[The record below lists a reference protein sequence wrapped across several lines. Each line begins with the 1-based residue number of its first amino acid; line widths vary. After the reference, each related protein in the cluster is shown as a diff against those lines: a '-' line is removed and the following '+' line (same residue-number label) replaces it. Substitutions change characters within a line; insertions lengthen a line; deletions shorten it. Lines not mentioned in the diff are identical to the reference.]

1 MNQKPIGRLDP
12 ILSPQSIA
20 VIGASRA
27 PNTIGHQIVRNLIDH
42 GFTGPVFPVNP
53 NAASVCSIPCAPSVA
68 DLSIAPDLAVIA
80 VPAARVIDVA
90 KQCGA
95 SGVQALVV
103 ISAGFREI
111 GGEGVALEQELV
123 DTVRRYGMRMVG
135 PNCMG
140 VLNTDPAVS
149 MNATFAPTMPPAG
162 TFAFMSQSG
171 ALGLSVLD
179 YAQEY
184 GIGISQFVSVGNKP
198 DVSGNDLLMQWAM
211 DPKVEVILM
220 YVENFGNPRRFL
232 EIASRVTRSKPI
244 VALKSGRSRIGARA
258 AATHTG
264 ALAAS
269 DLAVDALLAQA
280 GVLRASSMEELFD
293 IAIAF
298 GAQARPR
305 SRRTAVLTNAGGPG
319 ILAADAMAANDL
331 ELPELAADTVRK
343 LSAVLPVEASLKNPL
358 DMIASAQPASYRVAL
373 EALLADPGIDAAVAI
388 FVPPMGVRQE
398 DVAEAIVAAA
408 ATAPEKPV
416 VAVLMGRKGLPQG
429 KSELRLAGIPAYIF
443 PESAARGLAA

>member
-149 MNATFAPTMPPAG
+149 MNATFSPVAAPRG
-162 TFAFMSQSG
+162 RLGFMSQSG
-171 ALGLSVLD
+171 ALGIAVIDRAADMGLGLS
-179 YAQEY
+179 
-184 GIGISQFVSVGNKP
+184 SFVSVGNKA
-198 DVSGNDLLMQWAM
+198 DISGNDLLQYWEQDDAT
-211 DPKVEVILM
+211 D
-220 YVENFGNPRRFL
+220 
-232 EIASRVTRSKPI
+232 
-244 VALKSGRSRIGARA
+244 VAL
-258 AATHTG
+258 
-264 ALAAS
+264 LY
-269 DLAVDALLAQA
+269 
-280 GVLRASSMEELFD
+280 
-293 IAIAF
+293 
-298 GAQARPR
+298 
-305 SRRTAVLTNAGGPG
+305 
-319 ILAADAMAANDL
+319 L
-331 ELPELAADTVRK
+331 E
-343 LSAVLPVEASLKNPL
+343 S
-358 DMIASAQPASYRVAL
+358 
-373 EALLADPGIDAAVAI
+373 
-388 FVPPMGVRQE
+388 F
-398 DVAEAIVAAA
+398 
-408 ATAPEKPV
+408 
-416 VAVLMGRKGLPQG
+416 
-429 KSELRLAGIPAYIF
+429 
-443 PESAARGLAA
+443 